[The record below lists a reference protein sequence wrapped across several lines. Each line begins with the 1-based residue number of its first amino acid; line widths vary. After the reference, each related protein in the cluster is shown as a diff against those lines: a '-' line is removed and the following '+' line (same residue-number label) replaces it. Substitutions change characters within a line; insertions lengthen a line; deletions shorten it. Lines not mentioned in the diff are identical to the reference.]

1 MNTAVDWPS
10 VTIVGPDEVQY
21 RRTVAAAAVEY
32 NERVNKVIQ
41 HLLSASARLADH
53 DYGGA
58 AIDHHKAFQVMTS
71 GIGGLIED
79 AENEVC
85 LPTDGCKDCGS
96 RTAHSCVCGEEF

>member
-41 HLLSASARLADH
+41 HL
-53 DYGGA
+53 
-58 AIDHHKAFQVMTS
+58 
-71 GIGGLIED
+71 
-79 AENEVC
+79 
-85 LPTDGCKDCGS
+85 
-96 RTAHSCVCGEEF
+96 